1 MSSQPDASQLSTLN
15 SRILKQYWGYDR
27 FRGIQ
32 EDIIDSISKN
42 KDTLGLMPTG
52 GGKSITFQVP
62 ALAKEGMCLVITPLI
77 ALMKDQV
84 QNLKKR
90 GIKALAIYSGM
101 SRQDIIITLEN
112 CIFGNYKFLYISP
125 ERLDTELFRTKLRK
139 MHISMITVDESHC
152 ISQWGYDFRP
162 SYMKI
167 ADVREQLPGVPVLA
181 LTATATPEVVN
192 DIQERLHFKEK
203 NVFRKSFARKNLSY
217 IVRRTEDKINSL
229 VYILGKVP
237 GTAIVYVRNRKRT
250 KEVATILREAGISA
264 DFFHAGLNRD
274 EKTLRQSRWKNNE
287 CRVIVSTNAFGMGID
302 KPDVRLVV
310 HLDMPGSLEEYYQEA
325 GRAGRDE
332 QRAYAVALC
341 SNTDTAKLKK
351 RLADEYPDREFIS
364 RVYDALGNYY
374 QIAMGYGLDTVHDF
388 SLIDFCSAYKF
399 SHLQAHHALKI
410 LELAG
415 YIEYT
420 EEQDNASRLVFS
432 ATRDELYKYLHQD
445 KKTDEVIQCILR
457 SYTGLFSDYVY
468 INEGLISTRT
478 GLSQQEIYDVLIGL
492 SKYRIVNYIP
502 HKKTPL
508 IIYTRTREELKYLS
522 IPRSAYEERKE
533 RFENRMNRVIEYI
546 NEDRVC
552 RSRMLISYFG
562 EKGISDCGCCDV
574 CLAKND
580 SGLNNHTFN
589 AIRDTLLET
598 LEETGSREVK
608 KLSEE
613 LSFPADKV
621 ITVVRFLAEHDDRFS
636 LEDGTL
642 SLTKTNTVSD
652 NEQQ

>member
-1 MSSQPDASQLSTLN
+1 
-15 SRILKQYWGYDR
+15 
-27 FRGIQ
+27 
-32 EDIIDSISKN
+32 
-42 KDTLGLMPTG
+42 MPTG

-62 ALAKEGMCLVITPLI
+62 ALAMEGICIVVTPLI

-84 QNLKKR
+84 DNLR
-90 GIKALAIYSGM
+90 RLGIKATAVYSGM
-101 SRQDIIITLEN
+101 TRQEIIAQLEN
-112 CIFGNYKFLYISP
+112 CIFGDYKFLYVSP
-125 ERLDTELFRTKLRK
+125 ERLGTDIFKSKLQA
-139 MHISMITVDESHC
+139 MNVCLLVIDEGHC

-162 SYMKI
+162 SYLSI
-167 ADVREQLPGVPVLA
+167 ADIREELPGVPVLA

-192 DIQERLHFKEK
+192 DIQERLHFREK
-203 NVFRKSFARKNLSY
+203 NVFRKSFVRKNLSY
-217 IVRRTEDKINSL
+217 IVRQTEDKINSL
-229 VYILGKVP
+229 IYILGKVP

-250 KEVATILREAGISA
+250 KEIAVLLQQAGISA

-274 EKTLRQSRWKNNE
+274 DKNLRQSRWKNNE

-302 KPDVRLVV
+302 KPDVRLVI
-310 HLDMPGSLEEYYQEA
+310 HMDMPGSLEEYYQEA

-341 SNTDTAKLKK
+341 SNIDCTKLKK
-351 RLADEYPDREFIS
+351 RLADEFPDRDFIS

-374 QIAMGYGLDTVHDF
+374 QIAMGFGLDTVHDF
-388 SLIDFCSAYKF
+388 SLVDFCTAYKF
-399 SHLQAHHALKI
+399 SHLQTHHALKI

-420 EEQDNASRLVFS
+420 EEQENASRLVFT

-445 KKTDEVIQCILR
+445 KKTDEVIQTILR

-478 GLSQQEIYDVLIGL
+478 GLSQQEIYEVLVRL

-508 IIYTRTREELKYLS
+508 IIYTRTREEIKYLS
-522 IPRSAYEERKE
+522 IPRSAYEERKK
-533 RFENRMNRVIEYI
+533 RFESRINRVMEYI
-546 NEDRVC
+546 NENRIC

-562 EKGISDCGCCDV
+562 EKGTSDCGCCDV

-589 AIRDTLLET
+589 TIRDALKEALTDGPQEA
-598 LEETGSREVK
+598 K
-608 KLSEE
+608 KLTEN
-613 LSFPADKV
+613 LPFPADKI
-621 ITVVRFLAEHDDRFS
+621 ITVIRYLADHDEHFS
-636 LEDGTL
+636 LEDGII
-642 SLTKTNTVSD
+642 SLTKMNTMSD
-652 NEQQ
+652 NEQ

>member
-1 MSSQPDASQLSTLN
+1 MDVYHK
-15 SRILKQYWGYDR
+15 ILEKYWGYPA
-27 FRGIQ
+27 FRPLQ
-32 EDIIDSISKN
+32 EDIIHSVCEG

-62 ALAKEGMCLVITPLI
+62 ALVMEGICIVVTPLI

-84 QNLKKR
+84 DNLR
-90 GIKALAIYSGM
+90 RLGIKATAVYSGM
-101 SRQDIIITLEN
+101 TRQEIIGQLEN
-112 CIFGNYKFLYISP
+112 CIFGDYKFLYVSP
-125 ERLDTELFRTKLRK
+125 ERLATDIFLSKLQA
-139 MHISMITVDESHC
+139 MNVCLLVIDESHC

-432 ATRDELYKYLHQD
+432 ATRDELYEYLHQD

-562 EKGISDCGCCDV
+562 EKGISDCGCCDI

-580 SGLNNHTFN
+580 SGLNNHRFN

-642 SLTKTNTVSD
+642 SLTLTNTVSD

>member
-1 MSSQPDASQLSTLN
+1 
-15 SRILKQYWGYDR
+15 
-27 FRGIQ
+27 
-32 EDIIDSISKN
+32 
-42 KDTLGLMPTG
+42 MPTG

-62 ALAKEGMCLVITPLI
+62 ALAMEGICIVVTPLI

-84 QNLKKR
+84 DNLR
-90 GIKALAIYSGM
+90 RLGIKATAVYSGM
-101 SRQDIIITLEN
+101 TRQEIIAQLEN
-112 CIFGNYKFLYISP
+112 CIFGDYKFLYVSP
-125 ERLDTELFRTKLRK
+125 ERLGTDIFKSKLQA
-139 MHISMITVDESHC
+139 MNVCLLVIDESHC

-162 SYMKI
+162 SYLSI
-167 ADVREQLPGVPVLA
+167 ADIREDLPGVPVLA

-192 DIQERLHFKEK
+192 DIQERLHFREK
-203 NVFRKSFARKNLSY
+203 NVFRKSFVRKNLSY
-217 IVRRTEDKINSL
+217 IVRQTEDKINTL
-229 VYILGKVP
+229 IYILGKVP

-250 KEVATILREAGISA
+250 KEIAVLLQQAGISA

-274 EKTLRQSRWKNNE
+274 DKNLRQNRWKNNE

-310 HLDMPGSLEEYYQEA
+310 HMDMPGSLEEYYQEA

-341 SNTDTAKLKK
+341 SNIDCTKLKK
-351 RLADEYPDREFIS
+351 RLADEFPDRDFIS

-374 QIAMGYGLDTVHDF
+374 QIAMGFGLDTVHDF
-388 SLIDFCSAYKF
+388 SLVDFCTAYKF

-420 EEQDNASRLVFS
+420 EEQENASRLVFT

-445 KKTDEVIQCILR
+445 KKTDEVIQTILR

-478 GLSQQEIYDVLIGL
+478 GLSQQEIYEVLVGL

-508 IIYTRTREELKYLS
+508 IIYTRTREEIKYLS

-533 RFENRMNRVIEYI
+533 RFESRINRVMEYI
-546 NEDRVC
+546 NENRIC

-562 EKGISDCGCCDV
+562 EKGTSDCGCCDV

-589 AIRDTLLET
+589 AIRDALQEALTDGPQEA
-598 LEETGSREVK
+598 K
-608 KLSEE
+608 KLTEN
-613 LSFPADKV
+613 LPFPADKI
-621 ITVVRFLAEHDDRFS
+621 ITVIRYLADHDEHFS
-636 LEDGTL
+636 LEDGII
-642 SLTKTNTVSD
+642 SLTKMNTMSD
-652 NEQQ
+652 NEQ

>member
-1 MSSQPDASQLSTLN
+1 MDVYHK
-15 SRILKQYWGYDR
+15 ILEKYWGYPA
-27 FRGIQ
+27 FRPLQ
-32 EDIIDSISKN
+32 EEIIHSVCEG

-62 ALAKEGMCLVITPLI
+62 ALVMEGICIVVTPLI

-84 QNLKKR
+84 DNLR
-90 GIKALAIYSGM
+90 RLGIKATAVYSGM
-101 SRQDIIITLEN
+101 SRQEIITQLEN
-112 CIFGNYKFLYISP
+112 CIFGDYKFLYVSP
-125 ERLDTELFRTKLRK
+125 ERLATEIFISKLQA
-139 MHISMITVDESHC
+139 MSVCLLVIDESHC

-162 SYMKI
+162 SYLKI
-167 ADVREQLPGVPVLA
+167 ADIREQLPGVPVLA

-192 DIQERLHFKEK
+192 DIQERLHFREK
-203 NVFRKSFARKNLSY
+203 NVFRKSFVRKNLSY
-217 IVRRTEDKINSL
+217 IVRRTDDKIGSL
-229 VYILGKVP
+229 IYILGKVP

-250 KEVATILREAGISA
+250 KEVAVMLREAGISA

-274 EKTLRQSRWKNNE
+274 EKDLRQSRWKNNE

-332 QRAYAVALC
+332 QKAYAVALC
-341 SNTDTAKLKK
+341 SDIDSTKLKK
-351 RLADEYPDREFIS
+351 RLADEFPDRDFIS

-374 QIAMGYGLDTVHDF
+374 QIAVGFGLDTVHDF

-420 EEQDNASRLVFS
+420 EEQENASRLVFT

-445 KKTDEVIQCILR
+445 RKTDEVIQCILR
-457 SYTGLFSDYVY
+457 SYTGLFADYVY

-478 GLSQQEIYDVLIGL
+478 GLSQQEIYETLVGL

-508 IIYTRTREELKYLS
+508 IIYTQTREDIKYLS

-533 RFENRMNRVIEYI
+533 RFESRISRVIGYI
-546 NEDRVC
+546 NEERVC

-562 EKGISDCGCCDV
+562 EKGASDCGCCDV
-574 CLAKND
+574 CLAKNS
-580 SGLNNHTFN
+580 SGLNNYTFN
-589 AIRDTLLET
+589 SIRDTLLEK
-598 LEETGSREVK
+598 LADGPQEVK
-608 KLSEE
+608 TLAENLPFTS
-613 LSFPADKV
+613 DKV
-621 ITVVRFLAEHDDRFS
+621 ITAIRFLADHDERFS
-636 LEDGTL
+636 LEDGML
-642 SLTKTNTVSD
+642 SLT
-652 NEQQ
+652 QPLP

>member
-1 MSSQPDASQLSTLN
+1 VDVYHK
-15 SRILKQYWGYDR
+15 ILEKYWGYPA
-27 FRGIQ
+27 FRPLQ
-32 EDIIDSISKN
+32 EDIIHSVCEG

-62 ALAKEGMCLVITPLI
+62 ALAMEGICIVVTPLI

-84 QNLKKR
+84 DNLR
-90 GIKALAIYSGM
+90 RLGIKATAVYSGM
-101 SRQDIIITLEN
+101 TRQEIIAQLEN
-112 CIFGNYKFLYISP
+112 CIFGDYKFLYVSP
-125 ERLDTELFRTKLRK
+125 ERLGTDIFKSKLQA
-139 MHISMITVDESHC
+139 MNVCLLVIDESHC

-162 SYMKI
+162 SYLSI
-167 ADVREQLPGVPVLA
+167 ADIREELPGVSVLA

-192 DIQERLHFKEK
+192 DIQERLHFREK
-203 NVFRKSFARKNLSY
+203 NVFRKSFVRKNLSY
-217 IVRRTEDKINSL
+217 IVRQTEDKINSL
-229 VYILGKVP
+229 IYILGKVP

-250 KEVATILREAGISA
+250 KEIAVLLQQAGISA

-274 EKTLRQSRWKNNE
+274 DKNLRQSRWKNNE

-310 HLDMPGSLEEYYQEA
+310 HMDMPGSLEEYYQEA

-341 SNTDTAKLKK
+341 SNIDCTKLKK
-351 RLADEYPDREFIS
+351 RLADEFPDRDFIS

-374 QIAMGYGLDTVHDF
+374 QIAMGFGLDTVHDF
-388 SLIDFCSAYKF
+388 SLVDFCTAYKF

-420 EEQDNASRLVFS
+420 EEQENASRLIFT

-445 KKTDEVIQCILR
+445 KKTDEVIQTILR

-478 GLSQQEIYDVLIGL
+478 GLSQQEIYEVLVGL

-508 IIYTRTREELKYLS
+508 IIYTRTREEIKYLS

-533 RFENRMNRVIEYI
+533 RFESRINRVMEYI
-546 NEDRVC
+546 NENRIC

-562 EKGISDCGCCDV
+562 EKGTSDCGCCDV

-589 AIRDTLLET
+589 TIRDALKEALTDGPQEA
-598 LEETGSREVK
+598 K
-608 KLSEE
+608 KLTEN
-613 LSFPADKV
+613 LPFPADKI
-621 ITVVRFLAEHDDRFS
+621 ITVIRYLADHDEHFS
-636 LEDGTL
+636 LEDGII
-642 SLTKTNTVSD
+642 SLTKMNTMSD
-652 NEQQ
+652 NEQ

>member
-1 MSSQPDASQLSTLN
+1 MESTAPNRRQQIAAL
-15 SRILKQYWGYDR
+15 LKRYWGFDT
-27 FRGIQ
+27 FRPVQ
-32 EDIIDSISKN
+32 EQVILSVLAGR
-42 KDTLGLMPTG
+42 DTLALMPTG
-52 GGKSITFQVP
+52 GGKSLTYQIP
-62 ALAKEGMCLVITPLI
+62 GLASEGVCIVVTPLI

-84 QNLKKR
+84 DNLR
-90 GIKALAIYSGM
+90 RLGIKATAVYSGM
-101 SRQDIIITLEN
+101 TRQEIIGQLEN
-112 CIFGNYKFLYISP
+112 CIFGDYKFLYVSP
-125 ERLDTELFRTKLRK
+125 ERLATDIFLSKLQA
-139 MHISMITVDESHC
+139 MNVCLLVIDESHC

>member
-1 MSSQPDASQLSTLN
+1 
-15 SRILKQYWGYDR
+15 
-27 FRGIQ
+27 
-32 EDIIDSISKN
+32 
-42 KDTLGLMPTG
+42 MPTG

-62 ALAKEGMCLVITPLI
+62 ALAMEGICIVVTPLI

-84 QNLKKR
+84 DNLR
-90 GIKALAIYSGM
+90 RLGIKATAVYSGM
-101 SRQDIIITLEN
+101 TRQEIIAQLEN
-112 CIFGNYKFLYISP
+112 CIFGDYKFLYVSP
-125 ERLDTELFRTKLRK
+125 ERLGTDIFKSKLQA
-139 MHISMITVDESHC
+139 MNVCLLVIDESHC

-162 SYMKI
+162 SYLSI
-167 ADVREQLPGVPVLA
+167 ADIREELPGVPVLA

-192 DIQERLHFKEK
+192 DIQERLHFREK
-203 NVFRKSFARKNLSY
+203 NVFRKSFVRKNLSY
-217 IVRRTEDKINSL
+217 IVRQTEDKINTL
-229 VYILGKVP
+229 IYILGKVP

-250 KEVATILREAGISA
+250 KEIAVLLQQAGISA

-274 EKTLRQSRWKNNE
+274 DKNLRQSRWKNNE

-310 HLDMPGSLEEYYQEA
+310 HMDMPGSLEEYYQEA

-341 SNTDTAKLKK
+341 SNIDCTKLKK
-351 RLADEYPDREFIS
+351 RLADEFPDRDFIS

-374 QIAMGYGLDTVHDF
+374 QIAMGFGLDTVHDF
-388 SLIDFCSAYKF
+388 SLVDFCTAYKF

-420 EEQDNASRLVFS
+420 EEQENASRLVFT

-445 KKTDEVIQCILR
+445 KKTDEVIQTILR

-478 GLSQQEIYDVLIGL
+478 GLSQQEIYEVLVRL

-508 IIYTRTREELKYLS
+508 IIYTRTREEIKYLS

-533 RFENRMNRVIEYI
+533 RFESRINRVMEYI
-546 NEDRVC
+546 NENRIC

-562 EKGISDCGCCDV
+562 EKGTSDCGCCDV

-589 AIRDTLLET
+589 TIRDALKEALTDGPQEA
-598 LEETGSREVK
+598 K
-608 KLSEE
+608 KLTEN
-613 LSFPADKV
+613 LPFPADKI
-621 ITVVRFLAEHDDRFS
+621 ITVIRYLADHDEHFS
-636 LEDGTL
+636 LEDGII
-642 SLTKTNTVSD
+642 SLTKMNTMSD
-652 NEQQ
+652 NEQ

>member
-1 MSSQPDASQLSTLN
+1 
-15 SRILKQYWGYDR
+15 
-27 FRGIQ
+27 
-32 EDIIDSISKN
+32 
-42 KDTLGLMPTG
+42 MPTG

-62 ALAKEGMCLVITPLI
+62 ALAMEGICIVVTPLI

-84 QNLKKR
+84 DNLR
-90 GIKALAIYSGM
+90 RLGIKATAVYSGM
-101 SRQDIIITLEN
+101 TRQEIIAQLEN
-112 CIFGNYKFLYISP
+112 CIFGDYKFLYVSP
-125 ERLDTELFRTKLRK
+125 ERLGTDIFKSKLQA
-139 MHISMITVDESHC
+139 MNVCLLVIDESHC

-162 SYMKI
+162 SYLSI
-167 ADVREQLPGVPVLA
+167 ADIREELPGVPVLA

-192 DIQERLHFKEK
+192 DIQERLHFREK
-203 NVFRKSFARKNLSY
+203 NVFRKSFVRKNLSY
-217 IVRRTEDKINSL
+217 IVRQTEDKINSL
-229 VYILGKVP
+229 IYILGKVP

-250 KEVATILREAGISA
+250 KEIAVLLQQAGISA

-274 EKTLRQSRWKNNE
+274 DKNLRQSRWKNNE

-310 HLDMPGSLEEYYQEA
+310 HMDMPGSLEEYYQEA

-341 SNTDTAKLKK
+341 SNIDCTKLKK
-351 RLADEYPDREFIS
+351 RLADEFPDRDFIS

-374 QIAMGYGLDTVHDF
+374 QIAMGFGLDTVHDF
-388 SLIDFCSAYKF
+388 SLVDFCTAYKF
-399 SHLQAHHALKI
+399 SHLQAHHAFKI

-420 EEQDNASRLVFS
+420 EEQENASRLVFT

-445 KKTDEVIQCILR
+445 KKTDEVIQTILR

-478 GLSQQEIYDVLIGL
+478 GLSQQEIYEVLVGL

-508 IIYTRTREELKYLS
+508 IIYTRTREEIKYLS

-533 RFENRMNRVIEYI
+533 RFESRINRVMEYI
-546 NEDRVC
+546 NENRIC

-562 EKGISDCGCCDV
+562 EKGTSDCGCCDV

-589 AIRDTLLET
+589 TIRDALKEALTDGPQEA
-598 LEETGSREVK
+598 K
-608 KLSEE
+608 KLTEN
-613 LSFPADKV
+613 LPFPADKI
-621 ITVVRFLAEHDDRFS
+621 ITVIRYLADHDEHFS
-636 LEDGTL
+636 LEDGII
-642 SLTKTNTVSD
+642 SLTKMNTMSD
-652 NEQQ
+652 NEQ

>member
-1 MSSQPDASQLSTLN
+1 
-15 SRILKQYWGYDR
+15 
-27 FRGIQ
+27 
-32 EDIIDSISKN
+32 
-42 KDTLGLMPTG
+42 MPTG

-62 ALAKEGMCLVITPLI
+62 ALAMEGICIVVTPLI

-84 QNLKKR
+84 DNLR
-90 GIKALAIYSGM
+90 RLGIKATAVYSGM
-101 SRQDIIITLEN
+101 TRQEIIAQLEN
-112 CIFGNYKFLYISP
+112 CIFGDYKFLYVSP
-125 ERLDTELFRTKLRK
+125 ERLGTDIFKSKLQA
-139 MHISMITVDESHC
+139 MNVCLLVIDESHC

-162 SYMKI
+162 SYLSI
-167 ADVREQLPGVPVLA
+167 ADIREELPGVPVLA

-192 DIQERLHFKEK
+192 DIQERLHFREK
-203 NVFRKSFARKNLSY
+203 NVFRKSFVRKNLSY
-217 IVRRTEDKINSL
+217 IVRQTEDKINSL
-229 VYILGKVP
+229 IYILGKVP

-250 KEVATILREAGISA
+250 KEIAVLLQQAGISA

-274 EKTLRQSRWKNNE
+274 DKNLRQSRWKNNE

-302 KPDVRLVV
+302 KPDVRLVI
-310 HLDMPGSLEEYYQEA
+310 HMDMPGSLEEYYQEA

-341 SNTDTAKLKK
+341 SNIDCTKLKK
-351 RLADEYPDREFIS
+351 RLADEFPDRDFIS

-374 QIAMGYGLDTVHDF
+374 QISMGFGLDTVHDF
-388 SLIDFCSAYKF
+388 SLVDFCTAYKF
-399 SHLQAHHALKI
+399 SHLQTHHALKI

-420 EEQDNASRLVFS
+420 EEQENASRLVFT

-445 KKTDEVIQCILR
+445 KKTDEVIQTILR

-478 GLSQQEIYDVLIGL
+478 GLSQQEIYEVLVRL

-508 IIYTRTREELKYLS
+508 IIYTRTREEIKYLS
-522 IPRSAYEERKE
+522 IPRSAYEERKK
-533 RFENRMNRVIEYI
+533 RFESRINRVMEYI
-546 NEDRVC
+546 NENRIC

-562 EKGISDCGCCDV
+562 EKGTSDCGCCDV

-589 AIRDTLLET
+589 TIRDALKEALTDGPQEA
-598 LEETGSREVK
+598 K
-608 KLSEE
+608 KLTEN
-613 LSFPADKV
+613 LPFPADKI
-621 ITVVRFLAEHDDRFS
+621 ITVIRYLADHDEHFS
-636 LEDGTL
+636 LEDGII
-642 SLTKTNTVSD
+642 SLTKMNTMSD
-652 NEQQ
+652 NEQ

>member
-1 MSSQPDASQLSTLN
+1 
-15 SRILKQYWGYDR
+15 
-27 FRGIQ
+27 
-32 EDIIDSISKN
+32 
-42 KDTLGLMPTG
+42 MPTG

-62 ALAKEGMCLVITPLI
+62 ALVMEGICIVVTPLI

-84 QNLKKR
+84 DNLR
-90 GIKALAIYSGM
+90 RLGIKATAVYSGM
-101 SRQDIIITLEN
+101 TRQEIIGQLEN
-112 CIFGNYKFLYISP
+112 CIFGDYKFLYVSP
-125 ERLDTELFRTKLRK
+125 ERLATDIFLSKLQA
-139 MHISMITVDESHC
+139 MNVCLLVIDESHC

-181 LTATATPEVVN
+181 LTATATPEVVD

-589 AIRDTLLET
+589 AIRDMLLET
-598 LEETGSREVK
+598 LEETGSQEVK

>member
-1 MSSQPDASQLSTLN
+1 
-15 SRILKQYWGYDR
+15 
-27 FRGIQ
+27 
-32 EDIIDSISKN
+32 
-42 KDTLGLMPTG
+42 MPTG

-62 ALAKEGMCLVITPLI
+62 ALAMEGICIVVTPLI

-84 QNLKKR
+84 DNLR
-90 GIKALAIYSGM
+90 RLGIKATAVYSGM
-101 SRQDIIITLEN
+101 TRQEIIAQLEN
-112 CIFGNYKFLYISP
+112 CIFGDYKFLYVSP
-125 ERLDTELFRTKLRK
+125 ERLGTDIFKSKLQA
-139 MHISMITVDESHC
+139 MNVCLLVIDESHC

-162 SYMKI
+162 SYLSI
-167 ADVREQLPGVPVLA
+167 ADIREELPGVPVLA

-192 DIQERLHFKEK
+192 DIQERLHFREK
-203 NVFRKSFARKNLSY
+203 NVFRKSFVRKNLSY
-217 IVRRTEDKINSL
+217 IVRQTEDKINSL
-229 VYILGKVP
+229 IYILGKVP

-250 KEVATILREAGISA
+250 KEIAVLLQQAGISA

-274 EKTLRQSRWKNNE
+274 DKNLRQSRWKNNE

-310 HLDMPGSLEEYYQEA
+310 HMDMPGSLEEYYQEA

-341 SNTDTAKLKK
+341 SNIDCTKLKK
-351 RLADEYPDREFIS
+351 RLADEFPDRDFIS

-374 QIAMGYGLDTVHDF
+374 QIAMGFGLDTVHDF
-388 SLIDFCSAYKF
+388 SLVDFCTAYKF

-420 EEQDNASRLVFS
+420 EEQENASRLVFT

-445 KKTDEVIQCILR
+445 KKTDEVIQMILR

-478 GLSQQEIYDVLIGL
+478 GLSQQEIYEVLVGL

-508 IIYTRTREELKYLS
+508 IIYTRTREEIKYLS

-533 RFENRMNRVIEYI
+533 RFESRINRVMEYI
-546 NEDRVC
+546 NENRIC

-562 EKGISDCGCCDV
+562 EKGTSDCGCCDV

-580 SGLNNHTFN
+580 SGLDNHTFN
-589 AIRDTLLET
+589 TIRDALQKALTDGPQEA
-598 LEETGSREVK
+598 K
-608 KLSEE
+608 KLTEN
-613 LSFPADKV
+613 LPFPADKI
-621 ITVVRFLAEHDDRFS
+621 ITVIRYLADHDEHFS
-636 LEDGTL
+636 LEDGII
-642 SLTKTNTVSD
+642 SLTKMNTMSD
-652 NEQQ
+652 NEQ

>member
-1 MSSQPDASQLSTLN
+1 MDVYHK
-15 SRILKQYWGYDR
+15 ILEKYWGYPA
-27 FRGIQ
+27 FRPLQ
-32 EDIIDSISKN
+32 EDIIHSVCEG

-62 ALAKEGMCLVITPLI
+62 ALVMEGICIVVTPLI

-84 QNLKKR
+84 DNLR
-90 GIKALAIYSGM
+90 RLGIKATAVYSGM
-101 SRQDIIITLEN
+101 TRQEIIGQLEN
-112 CIFGNYKFLYISP
+112 CIFGDYKFLYVSP
-125 ERLDTELFRTKLRK
+125 ERLATDIFLSKLQA
-139 MHISMITVDESHC
+139 MNVCLLVIDESHC

-478 GLSQQEIYDVLIGL
+478 GLSQQEIYDVLMGL

-598 LEETGSREVK
+598 LEETGSQEVK

>member
-1 MSSQPDASQLSTLN
+1 MDVYHK
-15 SRILKQYWGYDR
+15 ILEKYWGYPT
-27 FRGIQ
+27 FRPLQ
-32 EDIIDSISKN
+32 EDIIHSVCEG

-62 ALAKEGMCLVITPLI
+62 ALVMEGICIVVTPLI

-84 QNLKKR
+84 DNLR
-90 GIKALAIYSGM
+90 RLGIKATAVYSGM
-101 SRQDIIITLEN
+101 TRQEIIAQLEN
-112 CIFGNYKFLYISP
+112 CIFGDYKFLYVSP
-125 ERLDTELFRTKLRK
+125 ERLGTDIFKSKLQA
-139 MHISMITVDESHC
+139 MNVNLLVIDESHC

-162 SYMKI
+162 SYLSI
-167 ADVREQLPGVPVLA
+167 ADIREELPGVPVLA

-203 NVFRKSFARKNLSY
+203 NVFKKSFVRKNLSY
-217 IVRRTEDKINSL
+217 IVRQTEDKLNSL

-250 KEVATILREAGISA
+250 KEVAVMLQQAGISA

-274 EKTLRQSRWKNNE
+274 EKNLRQSRWKNNE

-341 SNTDTAKLKK
+341 SNIDCTKLKK
-351 RLADEYPDREFIS
+351 RLADEFPDRDFIC
-364 RVYDALGNYY
+364 RVYEALGNYY
-374 QIAMGYGLDTVHDF
+374 QIAMGFGLDTVHDF
-388 SLIDFCSAYKF
+388 SLVDFCTAYKF

-420 EEQDNASRLVFS
+420 EEQENASRLVFT

-508 IIYTRTREELKYLS
+508 II
-522 IPRSAYEERKE
+522 IP
-533 RFENRMNRVIEYI
+533 
-546 NEDRVC
+546 
-552 RSRMLISYFG
+552 G
-562 EKGISDCGCCDV
+562 P
-574 CLAKND
+574 AK
-580 SGLNNHTFN
+580 SLNTSPSPVRPMKSVKNVSK
-589 AIRDTLLET
+589 AGS
-598 LEETGSREVK
+598 TGSWNI
-608 KLSEE
+608 S
-613 LSFPADKV
+613 
-621 ITVVRFLAEHDDRFS
+621 
-636 LEDGTL
+636 
-642 SLTKTNTVSD
+642 TKTGSAGAGC
-652 NEQQ
+652 

>member
-1 MSSQPDASQLSTLN
+1 VDVYHK
-15 SRILKQYWGYDR
+15 ILEKYWGYPA
-27 FRGIQ
+27 FRPLQ
-32 EDIIDSISKN
+32 EDIIHSVCEG

-62 ALAKEGMCLVITPLI
+62 ALAMEGICIVVTPLI

-84 QNLKKR
+84 DNLR
-90 GIKALAIYSGM
+90 RLGIKATAVYSGM
-101 SRQDIIITLEN
+101 TRQEIIAQLEN
-112 CIFGNYKFLYISP
+112 CIFGDYKFLYVSP
-125 ERLDTELFRTKLRK
+125 ERLGTDIFKSKLQA
-139 MHISMITVDESHC
+139 MNVCLLVIDESHC

-162 SYMKI
+162 SYLSI
-167 ADVREQLPGVPVLA
+167 ADIREELPGVPVLA

-192 DIQERLHFKEK
+192 DIQERLHFREK
-203 NVFRKSFARKNLSY
+203 NVFRKSFVRKNLSY
-217 IVRRTEDKINSL
+217 IVRQTEDKINSL
-229 VYILGKVP
+229 IYILGKVP

-250 KEVATILREAGISA
+250 KEIAVLLQQAGISA

-274 EKTLRQSRWKNNE
+274 DKNLRQSRWKNNE

-302 KPDVRLVV
+302 KPDVRLVI
-310 HLDMPGSLEEYYQEA
+310 HMDMPGSLEEYYQEA

-341 SNTDTAKLKK
+341 SNIDCTKLKK
-351 RLADEYPDREFIS
+351 RLADEFPDRDFIS

-374 QIAMGYGLDTVHDF
+374 QIAMGFGLDTVHDF
-388 SLIDFCSAYKF
+388 SLVDFCTAYKF
-399 SHLQAHHALKI
+399 SHLQTHHALKI

-420 EEQDNASRLVFS
+420 EEQENASRLVFT

-445 KKTDEVIQCILR
+445 KKTDEVIQTILR

-478 GLSQQEIYDVLIGL
+478 GLSQQEIYEVLVRL

-508 IIYTRTREELKYLS
+508 IIYTRTREEIKYLS
-522 IPRSAYEERKE
+522 IPRSAYEERKK
-533 RFENRMNRVIEYI
+533 RFESRINRVMEYI
-546 NEDRVC
+546 NENRIC

-562 EKGISDCGCCDV
+562 EKGTSDCGCCDV

-589 AIRDTLLET
+589 TIRDALKEALTDGPQEA
-598 LEETGSREVK
+598 K
-608 KLSEE
+608 KLTEN
-613 LSFPADKV
+613 LPFPADKI
-621 ITVVRFLAEHDDRFS
+621 ITVIRYLADHDEHFS
-636 LEDGTL
+636 LEDGII
-642 SLTKTNTVSD
+642 SLTKMNTMSD
-652 NEQQ
+652 NEQ

>member
-1 MSSQPDASQLSTLN
+1 
-15 SRILKQYWGYDR
+15 
-27 FRGIQ
+27 
-32 EDIIDSISKN
+32 
-42 KDTLGLMPTG
+42 MPTG

-62 ALAKEGMCLVITPLI
+62 ALVMEGICIVVTPLI

-84 QNLKKR
+84 DNLR
-90 GIKALAIYSGM
+90 RLGIKATAVYSGM
-101 SRQDIIITLEN
+101 TRQEIIGQLEN
-112 CIFGNYKFLYISP
+112 CIFGDYKFLYVSP
-125 ERLDTELFRTKLRK
+125 ERLATDIFLSKLQA
-139 MHISMITVDESHC
+139 MNVCLLVIDESHC

-203 NVFRKSFARKNLSY
+203 NVFRKSFVRKNLSY

-302 KPDVRLVV
+302 KPDVHLVV

-598 LEETGSREVK
+598 LEETGSQEVK

>member
-1 MSSQPDASQLSTLN
+1 MDVYHK
-15 SRILKQYWGYDR
+15 ILEKYWGYPA
-27 FRGIQ
+27 FRPLQ
-32 EDIIDSISKN
+32 EDIIHSVCEG

-62 ALAKEGMCLVITPLI
+62 ALAMEGICIVVTPLI

-84 QNLKKR
+84 DNLR
-90 GIKALAIYSGM
+90 RLGIKATAVYSGM
-101 SRQDIIITLEN
+101 TRQEIIAQLEN
-112 CIFGNYKFLYISP
+112 CIFGDYKFLYVSP
-125 ERLDTELFRTKLRK
+125 ERLGTDIFKSKLQA
-139 MHISMITVDESHC
+139 MNVCLLVIDESHC

-162 SYMKI
+162 SYLSI
-167 ADVREQLPGVPVLA
+167 ADIREELPGVPVLA

-192 DIQERLHFKEK
+192 DIQERLHFREK
-203 NVFRKSFARKNLSY
+203 NVFRKSFVRKNLSY
-217 IVRRTEDKINSL
+217 IVRQTEDKINSL
-229 VYILGKVP
+229 IYILGKVP

-250 KEVATILREAGISA
+250 KEIAVLLQQAGISA

-274 EKTLRQSRWKNNE
+274 DKNLRQSRWKNNE

-310 HLDMPGSLEEYYQEA
+310 HMDMPGSLEEYYQEA

-341 SNTDTAKLKK
+341 SNIDCTKLKK
-351 RLADEYPDREFIS
+351 RLADEFPDRDFIS

-374 QIAMGYGLDTVHDF
+374 QIAMGFGLDTVHDF
-388 SLIDFCSAYKF
+388 SLVDFCTAYKF

-420 EEQDNASRLVFS
+420 EEQENASRLVFT

-445 KKTDEVIQCILR
+445 KKTDEVIQTILR

-478 GLSQQEIYDVLIGL
+478 GLSQQEIYEVLVGL

-508 IIYTRTREELKYLS
+508 IIYTRTREEIKYLS

-533 RFENRMNRVIEYI
+533 RFESRINRVMEYI
-546 NEDRVC
+546 NENRIC

-562 EKGISDCGCCDV
+562 EKGTSDCGCCDV

-589 AIRDTLLET
+589 TIRDALQKALTDGPQEA
-598 LEETGSREVK
+598 K
-608 KLSEE
+608 KLTEN
-613 LSFPADKV
+613 LPFPADKM
-621 ITVVRFLAEHDDRFS
+621 ITVIRYLADHDEHFS
-636 LEDGTL
+636 LEDGII
-642 SLTKTNTVSD
+642 SLTKMNTMSD
-652 NEQQ
+652 NEQ

>member
-1 MSSQPDASQLSTLN
+1 
-15 SRILKQYWGYDR
+15 
-27 FRGIQ
+27 
-32 EDIIDSISKN
+32 
-42 KDTLGLMPTG
+42 MPTG

-62 ALAKEGMCLVITPLI
+62 ALAMEGICIVVTPLI

-84 QNLKKR
+84 DNLR
-90 GIKALAIYSGM
+90 RLGIKATAVYSGM
-101 SRQDIIITLEN
+101 TRQEIIAQLEN
-112 CIFGNYKFLYISP
+112 CIFGDYKFLYVSP
-125 ERLDTELFRTKLRK
+125 ERLGTDIFKSKLQA
-139 MHISMITVDESHC
+139 MNVCLLVIDESHC

-162 SYMKI
+162 SYLSI
-167 ADVREQLPGVPVLA
+167 ADIREELPGVPVLA

-192 DIQERLHFKEK
+192 DIQERLHFREK
-203 NVFRKSFARKNLSY
+203 NVFRKSFVRKNLSY
-217 IVRRTEDKINSL
+217 IVRQTEDKINSL
-229 VYILGKVP
+229 IYILGKVP

-250 KEVATILREAGISA
+250 KEIAVLLQQAGISA

-274 EKTLRQSRWKNNE
+274 DKNLRQSRWKNNE

-302 KPDVRLVV
+302 KPDVRLVI
-310 HLDMPGSLEEYYQEA
+310 HMDMPGSLEEYYQEA

-341 SNTDTAKLKK
+341 SNIDCTKLKK
-351 RLADEYPDREFIS
+351 RLADEFPDRDFIS

-374 QIAMGYGLDTVHDF
+374 QIAMGFGLDTVHDF
-388 SLIDFCSAYKF
+388 SLVDFCTAYKF

-420 EEQDNASRLVFS
+420 EEQENASRLVFT

-445 KKTDEVIQCILR
+445 KKTDEVIQMILR

-478 GLSQQEIYDVLIGL
+478 GLSQQEIYEVLVRL

-508 IIYTRTREELKYLS
+508 IIYTRTREEIKYLS
-522 IPRSAYEERKE
+522 IPRSAYEERKK
-533 RFENRMNRVIEYI
+533 RFESRINRVMEYI
-546 NEDRVC
+546 NENRIC

-562 EKGISDCGCCDV
+562 EKGTSDCGCCDV

-589 AIRDTLLET
+589 TIRDALKEALTDGPQEA
-598 LEETGSREVK
+598 K
-608 KLSEE
+608 KLTEN
-613 LSFPADKV
+613 LPFPADKI
-621 ITVVRFLAEHDDRFS
+621 ITVIRYLADHDEHFS
-636 LEDGTL
+636 LEDGII
-642 SLTKTNTVSD
+642 SLTKMNTMSD
-652 NEQQ
+652 NEQ

>member
-1 MSSQPDASQLSTLN
+1 
-15 SRILKQYWGYDR
+15 
-27 FRGIQ
+27 
-32 EDIIDSISKN
+32 
-42 KDTLGLMPTG
+42 MPTG

-62 ALAKEGMCLVITPLI
+62 ALVMEGICIVVTPLI

-84 QNLKKR
+84 DNLR
-90 GIKALAIYSGM
+90 RLGIKATAVYSGM
-101 SRQDIIITLEN
+101 TRQEIIGQLEN
-112 CIFGNYKFLYISP
+112 CIFGDYKFLYVSP
-125 ERLDTELFRTKLRK
+125 ERLATDIFLSKLQA
-139 MHISMITVDESHC
+139 MNVCLLVIDESHC

-589 AIRDTLLET
+589 AIRDTLLKT

>member
-1 MSSQPDASQLSTLN
+1 
-15 SRILKQYWGYDR
+15 
-27 FRGIQ
+27 
-32 EDIIDSISKN
+32 
-42 KDTLGLMPTG
+42 MPTG

-62 ALAKEGMCLVITPLI
+62 ALAMEGICIVVTPLI

-84 QNLKKR
+84 DNLR
-90 GIKALAIYSGM
+90 RLGIKATAVYSGM
-101 SRQDIIITLEN
+101 TRQEIIAQLEN
-112 CIFGNYKFLYISP
+112 CIFGDYKFLYVSP
-125 ERLDTELFRTKLRK
+125 ERLGTDIFKSKLQA
-139 MHISMITVDESHC
+139 MNVCLLVIDESHC

-162 SYMKI
+162 SYLSI
-167 ADVREQLPGVPVLA
+167 ADIREELPGVPVLA

-192 DIQERLHFKEK
+192 DIQERLHFREK
-203 NVFRKSFARKNLSY
+203 NVFRKSFVRKNLSY
-217 IVRRTEDKINSL
+217 IVRQTEDKINSL
-229 VYILGKVP
+229 IYILGKVP

-250 KEVATILREAGISA
+250 KEIAVLLQQAGISA

-274 EKTLRQSRWKNNE
+274 DKNLRQSRWKNNE

-302 KPDVRLVV
+302 KPDVRLVI
-310 HLDMPGSLEEYYQEA
+310 HMDMPGSLEEYYQEA

-341 SNTDTAKLKK
+341 SNIDCTKLKK
-351 RLADEYPDREFIS
+351 RLADEFPDRDFIS

-374 QIAMGYGLDTVHDF
+374 QIAMGFGLDTVHDF
-388 SLIDFCSAYKF
+388 SLVDFCTAYKF

-420 EEQDNASRLVFS
+420 EEQENASRLVFT

-445 KKTDEVIQCILR
+445 KKTDEVIQTILR

-478 GLSQQEIYDVLIGL
+478 GLSQQEIYEVLVGL

-508 IIYTRTREELKYLS
+508 IIYTRTREEIKYLS

-533 RFENRMNRVIEYI
+533 RFESRINRVMEYI
-546 NEDRVC
+546 NENRIC

-562 EKGISDCGCCDV
+562 EKGTSDCGCCDV

-589 AIRDTLLET
+589 TIRDALQKALTDGPQEA
-598 LEETGSREVK
+598 K
-608 KLSEE
+608 KLTEN
-613 LSFPADKV
+613 LPFPADKI
-621 ITVVRFLAEHDDRFS
+621 ITVIRYLADHDEHFS
-636 LEDGTL
+636 LEDGII
-642 SLTKTNTVSD
+642 SLTKMNTMSV
-652 NEQQ
+652 NEQ